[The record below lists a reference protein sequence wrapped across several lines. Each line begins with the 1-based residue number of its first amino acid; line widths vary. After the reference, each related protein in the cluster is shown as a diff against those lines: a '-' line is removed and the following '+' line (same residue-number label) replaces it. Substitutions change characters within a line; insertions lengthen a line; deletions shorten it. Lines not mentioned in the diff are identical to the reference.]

1 MLAALA
7 KQEAAKGLALPD
19 AERLAPNRKAA
30 LQLLLRLPHCN
41 AAVALLLAERFDSL
55 RHVLTRLDVLFP
67 FFFFFFKIHLLFFSF
82 FCLRPQFQ
90 RDDRQPV
97 PDHGR
102 TGPRPAPRAADA
114 PSGAAALTLLFLLLN
129 KHGPCMGRRRRFS
142 MA

>member
-1 MLAALA
+1 VLAALA

-67 FFFFFFKIHLLFFSF
+67 FFFLLQNPLALFFVF
-82 FCLRPQFQ
+82 LF
-90 RDDRQPV
+90 
-97 PDHGR
+97 
-102 TGPRPAPRAADA
+102 
-114 PSGAAALTLLFLLLN
+114 AAAVPARRSPAGAGSRPD
-129 KHGPCMGRRRRFS
+129 GPATCTACCGCAFRRRRLDSSFFVVE
-142 MA
+142 

>member
-67 FFFFFFKIHLLFFSF
+67 FFFSSSKSTCSF
-82 FCLRPQFQ
+82 FRFFVCGRSSSETIASRCRITAGRARDLHRVLRM
-90 RDDRQPV
+90 RL
-97 PDHGR
+97 
-102 TGPRPAPRAADA
+102 PAP
-114 PSGAAALTLLFLLLN
+114 P
-129 KHGPCMGRRRRFS
+129 P
-142 MA
+142 